1 MACWELAND
10 MSQKEQRCTTLANYF
25 ACVAGGLAAGRG
37 GRWGGRETRSAASCI
52 SSARIS
58 IDVGRSGACLL
69 LDDGLALRTRL
80 IGGIRLATIDRRP
93 HRENT

>member
-1 MACWELAND
+1 
-10 MSQKEQRCTTLANYF
+10 MSKKEQRCTTLANYF
-25 ACVAGGLAAGRG
+25 TYMAGSLTASRSE
-37 GRWGGRETRSAASCI
+37 RWEDSETRSAASCI
-52 SSARIS
+52 SFARIS